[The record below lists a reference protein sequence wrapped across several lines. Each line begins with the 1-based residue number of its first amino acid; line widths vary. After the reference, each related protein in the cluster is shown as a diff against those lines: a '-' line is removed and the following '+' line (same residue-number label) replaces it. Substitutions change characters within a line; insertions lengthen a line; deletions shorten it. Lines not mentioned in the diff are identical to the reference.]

1 MDEGD
6 VWDPR
11 EAVVRTVHQNCLET
25 RRVLRND
32 GGRFIMISF
41 MQPHF
46 RTKYLKGF
54 RIAALDS
61 DSGGSVHMDHEAANP
76 CASHTG
82 WCEAYRWNLSFR
94 TIDTEGGCLNSFLY
108 VMDTSNEELSVCSKS

>member
-1 MDEGD
+1 VDEGD

-25 RRVLRND
+25 RRVLRD
-32 GGRFIMISF
+32 GGRFLMISF

-46 RTKYLKGF
+46 RTKYLKGYRF
-54 RIAALDS
+54 AALSS
-61 DSGGSVHMDHEAANP
+61 DSSGISIDPEAAKP

-82 WCEAYRWNLSFR
+82 WCEAYSWDLSFR
-94 TIDTEGGCLNSFLY
+94 TIDTETGCLNSFLY
-108 VMDTSNEELSVCSKS
+108 VMDAAGSKEELSTSS